1 VKQSS
6 AIGLTPPTNT
16 NKLSP
21 LFEIRQIDINR
32 PQVVHSFL
40 CLSITS
46 HIRCHWNVTCI
57 CPKMNCVPIANPV
70 LLWLDCLSVVCLQ
83 IQLQF
88 PCPPTDISKPQLAR
102 SFLYVS
108 LTLRISYI
116 VRGRIHIAV
125 PKMLH
130 SCKFTQRVYGST
142 ASFRLQIPLRGSHI
156 PRDRTLNTTVVIT
169 PSQTALENNDPT

>member
-1 VKQSS
+1 MYLPQNELRSHRES
-6 AIGLTPPTNT
+6 GAFMARLPQRRLLT
-16 NKLSP
+16 
-21 LFEIRQIDINR
+21 
-32 PQVVHSFL
+32 
-40 CLSITS
+40 
-46 HIRCHWNVTCI
+46 
-57 CPKMNCVPIANPV
+57 NP
-70 LLWLDCLSVVCLQ
+70 
-83 IQLQF
+83 LQF